1 MKKSLNR
8 QAFLASVRARNIYK
22 DWEFYNLPEDATD
35 YEVFVSIVAEVA
47 RECGVSLRRAKWAVQ
62 KYI

>member
-1 MKKSLNR
+1 MSKSLNR
-8 QAFLASVRARNIYK
+8 QAFLASVRVRNIYK
-22 DWEFYNLPEDATD
+22 EWNLAGYPADATD

-47 RECGVSLRRAKWAVQ
+47 RECGVSFRRAKWAVQ

>member
-8 QAFLASVRARNIYK
+8 QAILAAIRTRNVYK
-22 DWEFYNLPEDATD
+22 EWAFYNIPADATD
-35 YEVFVSIVAEVA
+35 REVFLSIVAEVA
-47 RECGVSLRRAKWAVQ
+47 TECGVSFRRAKWAVQ